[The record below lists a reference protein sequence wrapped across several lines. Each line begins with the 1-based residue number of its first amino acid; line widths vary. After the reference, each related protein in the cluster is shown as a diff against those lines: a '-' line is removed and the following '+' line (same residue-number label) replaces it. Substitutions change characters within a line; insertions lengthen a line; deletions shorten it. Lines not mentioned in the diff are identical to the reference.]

1 MKKNLLSPISPLP
14 VGDSPAWACWLA
26 GPHAR
31 PTLSGDVLMLAIA
44 VVAAPLILAF
54 TLDHWIAA
62 APGARGIWR
71 ARASRLPVPLLTAVL
86 ACVAAAHAD
95 ALIDAL
101 EYVVGSGLIYALGVF
116 VAFLVLAAVV
126 AKVLAVVWRLP
137 TAQGRTLAFS
147 FGTRNS
153 FVILPWVLALPAGW
167 ELAAVVVV
175 LQSLVELLGMIAYLW
190 LIPRTL
196 FPD

>member
-1 MKKNLLSPISPLP
+1 M
-14 VGDSPAWACWLA
+14 
-26 GPHAR
+26 
-31 PTLSGDVLMLAIA
+31 
-44 VVAAPLILAF
+44 
-54 TLDHWIAA
+54 
-62 APGARGIWR
+62 
-71 ARASRLPVPLLTAVL
+71 
-86 ACVAAAHAD
+86 
-95 ALIDAL
+95 IDAL